1 MQLNQQELTA
11 LDKEYRRAFINSLA
25 GFRQAVLVG
34 TISEQGKS
42 NLAIF
47 NSLIHLGANPAL
59 FGLINRPDSV
69 QRDTLQNI
77 LSTGCYTLNYV
88 TGADYQK
95 AHQTS
100 ARYPQSVSEFEQV
113 GFEEQY
119 RSCHATPFEPQLTH
133 SLEAPFEPSLTH
145 ALEAPFEPQS
155 TTSFPAPF
163 VAGALVQIGMKLEER
178 VDLKINGTV
187 LLIGS
192 IQSVYI
198 DDALVEPDG
207 FVNLSQANVLVSQG
221 LDAYFTASPLGRLPY
236 AKP

>member
-1 MQLNQQELTA
+1 MQLNLQELTD
-11 LDKEYRRAFINSLA
+11 LDKEYRRAFINSVA

-34 TISEQGKS
+34 SLSAKGQS

-77 LSTGCYTLNYV
+77 ESQGVYTLNYV
-88 TGADYQK
+88 AGADYQK

-100 ARYPQSVSEFEQV
+100 ARYPQGVSEFEQV
-113 GFEEQY
+113 GFEEQF
-119 RSCHATPFEPQLTH
+119 H
-133 SLEAPFEPSLTH
+133 APFS
-145 ALEAPFEPQS
+145 
-155 TTSFPAPF
+155 APF
-163 VAGALVQIGMKLEER
+163 VAGAMVQIAMKFEER

-207 FVNLSQANVLVSQG
+207 FVNLSAAGVLVSQG
-221 LDAYFTASPLGRLPY
+221 LDAYFKTSPLGRLPY

>member
-1 MQLNQQELTA
+1 MQLNQQDLTE
-11 LDKEYRRAFINSLA
+11 LDKEFRRAFINSLA

-34 TISEQGKS
+34 TISDKGQS

-77 LSTGCYTLNYV
+77 QNSGCYTLNYV
-88 TGADYQK
+88 AGSDYQK

-100 ARYPQSVSEFEQV
+100 ARYPVGVSEFEQV
-113 GFEEQY
+113 GFQEQY
-119 RSCHATPFEPQLTH
+119 RP
-133 SLEAPFEPSLTH
+133 SLDAPFENQSPL
-145 ALEAPFEPQS
+145 PFA
-155 TTSFPAPF
+155 APF
-163 VAGALVQIGMKLEER
+163 VAGAMVQIGMKFEER

-198 DDALVEPDG
+198 DDALVAADG
-207 FVNLSQANVLVSQG
+207 FVNLSMAEVLVSQG
-221 LDAYFTASPLGRLPY
+221 LDAYFTTSPLGRLPY

>member
-1 MQLNQQELTA
+1 MQLNQQEIQG

-34 TISEQGKS
+34 TISEQGQS

-77 LSTGCYTLNYV
+77 QNSGCYTLNYV
-88 TGADYQK
+88 AGADYQK

-100 ARYPQSVSEFEQV
+100 ARYPQGVSEFEQV

-119 RSCHATPFEPQLTH
+119 R
-133 SLEAPFEPSLTH
+133 PSLD
-145 ALEAPFEPQS
+145 ALFENQSPPPFA
-155 TTSFPAPF
+155 APF
-163 VAGALVQIGMKLEER
+163 VAGAMVQIGMKFEER

-198 DDALVEPDG
+198 DDALVEADG
-207 FVNLSQANVLVSQG
+207 FVNLSAAGVLVSQG
-221 LDAYFTASPLGRLPY
+221 LDAYFTTSPLGRLPY